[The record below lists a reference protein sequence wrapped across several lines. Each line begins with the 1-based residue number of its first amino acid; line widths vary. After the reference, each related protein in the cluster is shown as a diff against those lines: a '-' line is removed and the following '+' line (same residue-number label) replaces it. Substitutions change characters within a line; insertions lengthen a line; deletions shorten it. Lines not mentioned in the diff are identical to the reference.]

1 MNWSRVSTPSK
12 LIKPVSVRSMTETE
26 DLWETLREWFPDLSD
41 NSWKELRRYT
51 DLLREWNGKINLVS
65 RKDMDRLESKHIAH
79 CLTITH
85 FLRLMPKTQILDV
98 GTGGGLPG
106 IPLAICYPQAHF
118 TLMDSIGKKVMVVED
133 IVEKLGLE
141 NVEVR
146 RGRVEELHKKRSFDF
161 VIGRAVTALPTFFSW
176 VNNKIRKGS
185 RNSPANGILYLKGGD
200 YTEELKTSGL
210 HPAKIWNL
218 DEVIPKADLGGKYL
232 IHFKI

>member
-1 MNWSRVSTPSK
+1 
-12 LIKPVSVRSMTETE
+12 MTETE
-26 DLWETLREWFPDLSD
+26 DPWGKLGQWFPEITDT
-41 NSWKELRRYT
+41 SWTALRQYT
-51 DLLREWNGKINLVS
+51 GLLREWNGKINLVS
-65 RKDMDRLESKHIAH
+65 RKDMDRLETKHLAH

-85 FLRLMPKTQILDV
+85 FLRLMPKAQILDV

-106 IPLAICYPQAHF
+106 IPLAICYPQARF
-118 TLMDSIGKKVMVVED
+118 TLMDSIGKKVMVLED
-133 IVEKLGLE
+133 MVEKLGLQ

-146 RGRVEELHKKRSFDF
+146 RGRVEEMPKRRSFDF
-161 VIGRAVTALPTFFSW
+161 VIGRAVTALPTFFNW

-210 HPAKIWNL
+210 HPAKIWDL
-218 DEVIPKADLGGKYL
+218 DDFLPQAGLGEKYL